1 VGRGYQSHRNDKGL
15 REQRVVGLMKI
26 AKACL
31 KSQRRLGAR
40 ALVVAVAIAVV
51 GSLGSAIA
59 QNLGATRHACP
70 PLTNSGTRPSVLVNS
85 DALPPKCKEVLDAGR

>member
-1 VGRGYQSHRNDKGL
+1 
-15 REQRVVGLMKI
+15 MKI

-59 QNLGATRHACP
+59 QNLGATRHAFPIMYICP

-85 DALPPKCKEVLDAGR
+85 DALPPKCREVLDAGR